1 MTNTA
6 QPAIV
11 LIAEDDAD
19 DMAIT
24 MRALREG
31 YPGISITTVQDGEE
45 LMDYL
50 HGRGAYTNP
59 TEAPRPSLILLD
71 LNMPR
76 KSGREALAEIKADD
90 NFRSIPIVVLTTSSA
105 PIDVET
111 SYSTGAN
118 AYLTKPLSYSEMLA
132 SMRALTD
139 FWFNHA
145 ILPSQMQGAD

>member
-1 MTNTA
+1 MA
-6 QPAIV
+6 QPAVV

-24 MRALREG
+24 MRALRDG
-31 YPGISITTVQDGEE
+31 YPGISIKTVQDGEE

-50 HGRGAYTNP
+50 HGRGEFSDSA
-59 TEAPRPSLILLD
+59 EAPRPSLILLD

-76 KSGREALAEIKADD
+76 KSGREALAEIKSDES
-90 NFRSIPIVVLTTSSA
+90 FRNVPIVVFTTSNA

-111 SYSTGAN
+111 SYSAGAN

-139 FWFNHA
+139 FWFTRA
-145 ILPSQMQGAD
+145 ILPTEVKNGD